1 MDARPRRGLYGAVV
15 TRESCTHTRAL
26 VKACD
31 ALDRSSA
38 RLDRRSTTQ
47 TQDPVFNPR
56 CRHYFCYSMYRMSVF
71 FWFLYWYFFGT
82 GTGAARAARRGARSR
97 WVGRSSAWAEGC
109 LLVVVRRR
117 VSTRS
122 FASNASSSSRVA
134 RRASR
139 FIDSSIMATFE
150 VALERVERPS
160 ASGKAYA
167 VERGVV
173 APRGAAAGRALM
185 TCAPYAAVVRRE
197 LAGEVCAETF
207 RRLRAGEGVEASSS
221 SSETANAVSA
231 VPRSRFVGTRARDA
245 ANARG
250 FDVAETLARASA
262 RGLPSNEVRMAL
274 QCLARR
280 DAEARG
286 DLPRERYALL
296 GEDGFRG
303 VLALHEGPSSATPDG
318 GASPRALEKYV
329 QIRSAA
335 RVAVA
340 LACGAMRSG
349 ITPEEIEERME
360 RGRERGVDDE
370 CVLGL
375 LSRLEVNGFT
385 IADDDHQRLG
395 FGIYPDA
402 ALFNQSLVPNAQV
415 MFAGTRLV
423 IKALRDI
430 SPGEEVTIAY
440 SEQYAPRERTR
451 RLMRESYAFDPYDSF
466 ANAVRADEA
475 RERAIRY
482 ARRVPAPSGD
492 AEHVDLGEEVCW
504 YGGDLLPDDDL
515 ARDSFWHALL
525 DPSNANHEW
534 DLTAGVMFV
543 KGEPDDASADGE
555 RRANVDEVFTWGR
568 FPPNVDRE
576 LTALN
581 VIRAARAID
590 ALTRDAEN
598 GEIQR
603 AIAEGGTA
611 AAGAARDAFAAA
623 ETLLNGG
630 RDVAGVGPRHE
641 LRKQLRLARTV
652 VFPNMDDFEALEKTY
667 ESCVGW
673 SEFDTVYVHLR
684 FMLFKIGFHAIDAR
698 VRAKDGVGLKRLMKK
713 QILTHNFLKGVM
725 SSASCSGMVMYEE
738 WARAR
743 EGYARDLTA
752 LRELLQS

>member
-1 MDARPRRGLYGAVV
+1 
-15 TRESCTHTRAL
+15 
-26 VKACD
+26 
-31 ALDRSSA
+31 
-38 RLDRRSTTQ
+38 
-47 TQDPVFNPR
+47 
-56 CRHYFCYSMYRMSVF
+56 MSVF
-71 FWFLYWYFFGT
+71 GLYIGTFFVTFSGR
-82 GTGAARAARRGARSR
+82 GRERRARRGAARGLGGS
-97 WVGRSSAWAEGC
+97 VGRRRGTRVVFSSRFDAFVRVERI
-109 LLVVVRRR
+109 VVVAFRE
-117 VSTRS
+117 
-122 FASNASSSSRVA
+122 A
-134 RRASR
+134 RPSIHR

-262 RGLPSNEVRMAL
+262 RGLPSNEVRMVL

-603 AIAEGGTA
+603 AIAKGGTA

-743 EGYARDLTA
+743 EGYARELTA

>member
-97 WVGRSSAWAEGC
+97 WVGRSSARAEGC

-139 FIDSSIMATFE
+139 FNRLSIMATFE

-262 RGLPSNEVRMAL
+262 RGLPSNEVRMVL

-360 RGRERGVDDE
+360 RARERGVDDE

>member
-97 WVGRSSAWAEGC
+97 WVGRSSARAEGC

-360 RGRERGVDDE
+360 RARERGVDDE

>member
-97 WVGRSSAWAEGC
+97 WVGRSSARAEGC

-262 RGLPSNEVRMAL
+262 RGLPSNEVRMVL

-360 RGRERGVDDE
+360 RARERGVDDE

-603 AIAEGGTA
+603 TIAEGGTA

-698 VRAKDGVGLKRLMKK
+698 VRAKRRRW
-713 QILTHNFLKGVM
+713 IE
-725 SSASCSGMVMYEE
+725 ASDEE
-738 WARAR
+738 ANLDA
-743 EGYARDLTA
+743 
-752 LRELLQS
+752 

>member
-1 MDARPRRGLYGAVV
+1 MQAFL
-15 TRESCTHTRAL
+15 
-26 VKACD
+26 
-31 ALDRSSA
+31 
-38 RLDRRSTTQ
+38 
-47 TQDPVFNPR
+47 
-56 CRHYFCYSMYRMSVF
+56 
-71 FWFLYWYFFGT
+71 FLYWYFFGT

-97 WVGRSSAWAEGC
+97 WVGRSSARAEGC

-134 RRASR
+134 RRAHR

-360 RGRERGVDDE
+360 RARERGVDDE

-482 ARRVPAPSGD
+482 VRRVPAPSGD

-630 RDVAGVGPRHE
+630 CDVAGVGPRHE

>member
-1 MDARPRRGLYGAVV
+1 
-15 TRESCTHTRAL
+15 
-26 VKACD
+26 
-31 ALDRSSA
+31 
-38 RLDRRSTTQ
+38 
-47 TQDPVFNPR
+47 
-56 CRHYFCYSMYRMSVF
+56 
-71 FWFLYWYFFGT
+71 
-82 GTGAARAARRGARSR
+82 
-97 WVGRSSAWAEGC
+97 
-109 LLVVVRRR
+109 
-117 VSTRS
+117 
-122 FASNASSSSRVA
+122 
-134 RRASR
+134 
-139 FIDSSIMATFE
+139 
-150 VALERVERPS
+150 
-160 ASGKAYA
+160 
-167 VERGVV
+167 
-173 APRGAAAGRALM
+173 
-185 TCAPYAAVVRRE
+185 
-197 LAGEVCAETF
+197 
-207 RRLRAGEGVEASSS
+207 
-221 SSETANAVSA
+221 
-231 VPRSRFVGTRARDA
+231 
-245 ANARG
+245 
-250 FDVAETLARASA
+250 
-262 RGLPSNEVRMAL
+262 
-274 QCLARR
+274 
-280 DAEARG
+280 
-286 DLPRERYALL
+286 
-296 GEDGFRG
+296 
-303 VLALHEGPSSATPDG
+303 
-318 GASPRALEKYV
+318 
-329 QIRSAA
+329 
-335 RVAVA
+335 
-340 LACGAMRSG
+340 MRSG

-360 RGRERGVDDE
+360 RARERGVGDE

-555 RRANVDEVFTWGR
+555 RRASVDEVFTWGR

-603 AIAEGGTA
+603 AIAKGGTA

>member
-97 WVGRSSAWAEGC
+97 WVGRSSARAEGC

-262 RGLPSNEVRMAL
+262 RGLPSNEVRMVL

-360 RGRERGVDDE
+360 RARERGVDDE

-525 DPSNANHEW
+525 DPANANHEW

-603 AIAEGGTA
+603 TIAEGGTA

-698 VRAKDGVGLKRLMKK
+698 VRAKRRRW
-713 QILTHNFLKGVM
+713 IE
-725 SSASCSGMVMYEE
+725 ASDEE
-738 WARAR
+738 ANLDA
-743 EGYARDLTA
+743 
-752 LRELLQS
+752 

>member
-1 MDARPRRGLYGAVV
+1 
-15 TRESCTHTRAL
+15 
-26 VKACD
+26 
-31 ALDRSSA
+31 
-38 RLDRRSTTQ
+38 
-47 TQDPVFNPR
+47 
-56 CRHYFCYSMYRMSVF
+56 MSVF

-97 WVGRSSAWAEGC
+97 WVGRSSARAEGC

-262 RGLPSNEVRMAL
+262 RGLPSNEVRMVL

-360 RGRERGVDDE
+360 RARERGVDDE

>member
-97 WVGRSSAWAEGC
+97 WVGRSSARAEGC

-262 RGLPSNEVRMAL
+262 RGLPSNEVRMVL

-360 RGRERGVDDE
+360 RARERGVDDE

-630 RDVAGVGPRHE
+630 RDVAGR
-641 LRKQLRLARTV
+641 RT
-652 VFPNMDDFEALEKTY
+652 AT
-667 ESCVGW
+667 
-673 SEFDTVYVHLR
+673 
-684 FMLFKIGFHAIDAR
+684 
-698 VRAKDGVGLKRLMKK
+698 RA
-713 QILTHNFLKGVM
+713 
-725 SSASCSGMVMYEE
+725 S
-738 WARAR
+738 
-743 EGYARDLTA
+743 
-752 LRELLQS
+752 

>member
-97 WVGRSSAWAEGC
+97 WVGRSSARAEGC

-262 RGLPSNEVRMAL
+262 RGLPSNEVRMVL

-360 RGRERGVDDE
+360 RARERGVDDE

-590 ALTRDAEN
+590 AAPRRPVPRETRSP
-598 GEIQR
+598 
-603 AIAEGGTA
+603 
-611 AAGAARDAFAAA
+611 
-623 ETLLNGG
+623 
-630 RDVAGVGPRHE
+630 PR
-641 LRKQLRLARTV
+641 R
-652 VFPNMDDFEALEKTY
+652 
-667 ESCVGW
+667 
-673 SEFDTVYVHLR
+673 R
-684 FMLFKIGFHAIDAR
+684 F
-698 VRAKDGVGLKRLMKK
+698 
-713 QILTHNFLKGVM
+713 
-725 SSASCSGMVMYEE
+725 
-738 WARAR
+738 
-743 EGYARDLTA
+743 
-752 LRELLQS
+752 

>member
-296 GEDGFRG
+296 REDGFRG

>member
-97 WVGRSSAWAEGC
+97 WVGRSSARAEGC

-262 RGLPSNEVRMAL
+262 RGLPSNEVRMVL

-360 RGRERGVDDE
+360 RARERGVDDE